1 MLMRANTQR
10 RWSGF
15 LPLVLAGAA
24 LGWCASPAP
33 AELVLQT
40 VYTSAAGRYNTWFSA
55 LTQTP
60 DGSFYGTTP
69 AYDGSSPYGTVFR
82 MTRAGALTTRQIFLG
97 VNGLDP
103 EGGLLLASDGGL
115 YGTTMGG
122 GAYSLGTIYRIT
134 ASGLFQTVAAF
145 NGTNGASPMFTLI
158 QARDGFLYGVT
169 LHSGTNNTGAAMV
182 FRASTAGV
190 VTTLTNLPAYT
201 MPSDGLV
208 EGPDGWLYGT
218 TTAFSFSGG
227 PIGSIYKVS
236 TNGTFRTLASFYDG
250 PVPLLWGSGD
260 RPIGGLTAGTDGF
273 LYGTIGHSLVP
284 MATSN
289 GSVFRMTTNG
299 VKTTLCSFSGTN
311 GSNPLTRL
319 LLAKDGA
326 FYGMTAQGGPSGDG
340 TIFRVT
346 TNGLLTTLAG
356 GFGFYS
362 ANSSI
367 PPLMQADDG
376 NLYGTGIVP
385 TSGSYLSVIW
395 RLVPPPNIAG
405 QTLSNGR
412 LTLTWTSFTNGG
424 YQVACK
430 GAINET
436 NWTALGSTITATG
449 GEAAFSYFPG
459 STAQRFYRVTL
470 LP

>member
-1 MLMRANTQR
+1 M
-10 RWSGF
+10 
-15 LPLVLAGAA
+15 PLVLAGAA
-24 LGWCASPAP
+24 LGWCALPAQ

-40 VYTSAAGRYNTWFSA
+40 VYASAAGRYNTWFSA

-69 AYDGSSPYGTVFR
+69 AYAGSSPYGTIFR
-82 MTRAGALTTRQIFLG
+82 ITRAGALMTRQIFLG

-115 YGTTMGG
+115 YGTTTEG
-122 GAYSLGTIYRIT
+122 GAYSLGTIYRIAAT
-134 ASGLFQTVAAF
+134 GLFQTVAAF

-158 QARDGFLYGVT
+158 QARDGFLYGLT
-169 LHSGTNNTGAAMV
+169 SSSGTNNTGAATV

-190 VTTLTNLPAYT
+190 VTTLTNLPANT

-218 TTAFSFSGG
+218 TTTFSFSGG

-236 TNGTFRTLASFYDG
+236 TNGAFRTLASFYDG
-250 PVPLLWGSGD
+250 PVPRLPGSGD

-273 LYGTIGHSLVP
+273 LYGTIGHNLFP
-284 MATSN
+284 LATSE

-299 VKTTLCSFSGTN
+299 ARTTLFAFSGTN

-326 FYGMTAQGGPSGDG
+326 FYGMTAQGGPSGEG
-340 TIFRVT
+340 TVFRVT

-385 TSGSYLSVIW
+385 ATGSYSSVIW
-395 RLVPPPNIAG
+395 RLVPPPVITG
-405 QTLSNGR
+405 ETLSNGR
-412 LTLTWTSFTNGG
+412 LTLTWTSFTNGS

-430 GAINET
+430 GAIDET
-436 NWTALGSTITATG
+436 NWTTLGSTVTATG

-459 STAQRFYRVTL
+459 STSQHFYRVTL